1 MMVACPRM
9 PQNARARPAHR
20 RVAPCALSQERTGR
34 AAETIHR
41 GSVATPLGE
50 VHAAVSAAGVVATS
64 LPGETL
70 ERFVARLREL
80 APEWR
85 SRRGNALLRDV
96 LTQLREFFV
105 GKRTRF
111 DLPIDLRATP
121 FTRRVLD
128 ALAQVPCGET
138 RTYGSLAKSIGAPG
152 AAARRR
158 HRALQES
165 DSHHSSLPPGGR
177 HELDRRLR
185 GKARAIDVKRA
196 LLELEA

>member
-1 MMVACPRM
+1 
-9 PQNARARPAHR
+9 
-20 RVAPCALSQERTGR
+20 
-34 AAETIHR
+34 
-41 GSVATPLGE
+41 VATPLGE

-80 APEWR
+80 APGVEVAPG
-85 SRRGNALLRDV
+85 GNALLRDV

-152 AAARRR
+152 AARAVGTALSKNPIPIILPC
-158 HRALQES
+158 HRVVATNS
-165 DSHHSSLPPGGR
+165 IGGFA
-177 HELDRRLR
+177 